1 MEKVAGCHAKK
12 TKVDIMI
19 TSSKLQGDKMT
30 KQRKHLEAA
39 RVSAHAAVRRKGEI
53 TRDAVY
59 HELRIADQP
68 LVASEIRVLLARQGM
83 DFDPTYIRTIL
94 QGFVAEG
101 TASTRQES
109 ADERLIRNG
118 GRTTRGSHQSAMYF
132 WAPAGKVPY
141 RTKASTAKPIK
152 ARKAKSKKT
161 IRPARAVPM
170 QTGRPAISLKQ
181 QPHVPLLERVAR
193 LEKQLAD
200 IQALLG

>member
-1 MEKVAGCHAKK
+1 
-12 TKVDIMI
+12 
-19 TSSKLQGDKMT
+19 MT

-39 RVSAHAAVRRKGEI
+39 RESAHAAVRRKGEV
-53 TRDAVY
+53 TRDTVY

-68 LVASEIRVLLARQGM
+68 LVASEIRALLALQGIHY
-83 DFDPTYIRTIL
+83 DATYIRTIL

-101 TASTRQES
+101 TASTRPES

-118 GRTTRGSHQSAMYF
+118 GRATRGNHQSAMYF
-132 WAPAGKVPY
+132 WAPAGKVPF
-141 RTKASTAKPIK
+141 RTKASTVKPIK

-161 IRPARAVPM
+161 IRPARAVPT
-170 QTGRPAISLKQ
+170 QTGRPEISLKQ
-181 QPHVPLLERVAR
+181 QPHVTLLERVAR